1 MPPRVR
7 RGASLQG
14 FSPLPCSGISIP
26 PNSNRSGVF
35 LNHISTRNVRGDVF
49 GGVTA
54 AVVALP
60 MALAFRVAS
69 GAGAAAGLWGAV
81 IIGLVA
87 SLFGGTPTLISEPT
101 GPMTVVFTAV
111 ILSFTSQ
118 IPDKGTA
125 LAMAFTVVVLA
136 GVFQILFGFF
146 RLGRY
151 ITMMPYTVISGF
163 MSGIG
168 VILVILQL
176 APFLGQSSPP
186 GGVIGTLGALPEL
199 AAGVQPLELA
209 LAVITL
215 LILWFTPE
223 QLKRF
228 CPPQLLALVVGTVL
242 SLTLFGD
249 IELRRIPEFT
259 AEFPSFN
266 PPTFSG
272 EQIRLMVVNGAV
284 LGMLGCIDALL
295 TSVVAD
301 SLTRTE
307 HDSNKELI
315 GQGLGNVMSGLF
327 GGLPGAGATMGTV
340 VNIQAGGRSALSGIV
355 RALILMLVILLAAPL
370 ASQIPLA
377 VLAGIALKVGFDI
390 IDWSFLQRAH
400 HLSIKAACITYGVI
414 ALTVLVDLIWAVF
427 IGVFVANVLTIERM
441 TALQARGVKTI
452 STTDDDVELPED
464 QQALL
469 DQAAG
474 RLLLFQLTGPMIF
487 GVAKTISREHNAIE
501 DCEAVLFDLTEVS
514 HLGVTASL
522 ALENAIKEA
531 VEVGRSVYLVV
542 MNGSTRNRLE
552 KLKLLELLPD
562 NHVSEDREEIL
573 RRAVGELPVLQ
584 EV

>member
-1 MPPRVR
+1 MTD
-7 RGASLQG
+7 
-14 FSPLPCSGISIP
+14 
-26 PNSNRSGVF
+26 GVF
-35 LNHISTRNVRGDVF
+35 LNHISTRNIKGDVF

-60 MALAFRVAS
+60 MALAFGVAS

-111 ILSFTSQ
+111 ILNFTTQ
-118 IPDKGTA
+118 IPDQATA
-125 LAMAFTVVVLA
+125 LAMAFTTVILA

-176 APFLGQSSPP
+176 APFLGQSSPS
-186 GGVIGTLGALPEL
+186 GGVVGTLAALPQLL
-199 AAGVQPLELA
+199 ANVQPMELT
-209 LAVITL
+209 LAVVTL

-223 QLKRF
+223 QVKRWV
-228 CPPQLLALVVGTVL
+228 PPQLLALLIGTL
-242 SLTLFGD
+242 ISLTLLGD
-249 IELRRIPEFT
+249 VELRRIPEFS
-259 AEFPSFN
+259 ADFPRFQMPN
-266 PPTFSG
+266 FTG
-272 EQIRLMVVNGAV
+272 GQLRVMVVNGAV

-315 GQGLGNVMSGLF
+315 GQGLGNVVSGLF

-355 RALILMLVILLAAPL
+355 RALILMLVILLFAGAAS
-370 ASQIPLA
+370 AIPLA

-441 TALQARGVKTI
+441 TALQAKGVKTI
-452 STTDDDVELPED
+452 STTDDDVELPSD
-464 QQALL
+464 QQELL
-469 DQAAG
+469 DQASG
-474 RLLLFQLTGPMIF
+474 RLLLFQLAGPMIF

-531 VEVGRSVYLVV
+531 VEVGRSVYVVV
-542 MNGSTRNRLE
+542 MNGATRNRLE
-552 KLKLLELLPD
+552 KLKLLDLLPEE
-562 NHVSEDREEIL
+562 HVSDDRGQIL
-573 RRAVGELPVLQ
+573 RLAVGELPLLQ